1 MQSAICNFY
10 AIYNMLPNNGRDFY
24 TLHYR
29 ADSIQPIQTYA
40 KVNLLIKCMILN
52 NLANLKIIR
61 ELEDWPYTASDFV
74 QVYRFKLKLS
84 DERNRC
90 RLKYEF

>member
-1 MQSAICNFY
+1 
-10 AIYNMLPNNGRDFY
+10 
-24 TLHYR
+24 
-29 ADSIQPIQTYA
+29 
-40 KVNLLIKCMILN
+40 MILN

-61 ELEDWPYTASDFV
+61 ELEDWPYTTSDFV

-84 DERNRC
+84 DERNQC